1 MMRLML
7 LAGSAALFIASMSV
21 PAGAAGPVKG
31 TVQGTTTAA
40 KGIAQGVGQAG
51 AGVARGSVTA
61 VKGTA
66 RGLRCFVTLGFRC

>member
-1 MMRLML
+1 MRLPL
-7 LAGSAALFIASMSV
+7 FAGFAALLIAAISV
-21 PAGAAGPVKG
+21 PAFAAGPVKG
-31 TVQGTTTAA
+31 TVQGTATAA

-51 AGVARGSVTA
+51 AGVARGSATA

>member
-1 MMRLML
+1 MRLPL
-7 LAGSAALFIASMSV
+7 FAGLAALLVAAASF

-31 TVQGTTTAA
+31 TVQGTATAA

-51 AGVARGSVTA
+51 AGVARGSATA